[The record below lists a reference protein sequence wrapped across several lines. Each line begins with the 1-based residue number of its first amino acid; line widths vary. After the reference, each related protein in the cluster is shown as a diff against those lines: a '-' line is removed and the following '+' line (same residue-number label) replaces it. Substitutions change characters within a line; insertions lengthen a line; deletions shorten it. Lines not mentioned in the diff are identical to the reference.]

1 MGRAILLPKPPSFG
15 LRSAPF
21 LFNQLSEV
29 IEWILKSKC
38 AISYVTHFLD
48 DFLIMEPSSDTGIK
62 SSGCEASLR
71 SMLIT
76 FRNLGVPIAQG
87 KTQGPSTK
95 LEYLGIT
102 LDTDLMEASLPI
114 DKVSRL
120 RSELKSW
127 HERKSATLVQLQ
139 SLIGSLI
146 FNFIHFILKYL
157 YRYKFHIFIHVFQ
170 TDLLKNNIK

>member
-1 MGRAILLPKPPSFG
+1 MKWEGLYYFEKRLPFG
-15 LRSAPF
+15 LCSAPF
-21 LFNQLSEV
+21 LFTQLSEV

-48 DFLIMEPSSDTGIK
+48 DFLIMEPSSNK

-71 SMLIT
+71 CMLIT

-87 KTQGPSTK
+87 KAQGPSTK

-102 LDTDLMEASLPI
+102 LDTDLMEASLLI

-139 SLIGSLI
+139 SLIGSLQFACKVI
-146 FNFIHFILKYL
+146 PPGRAFLQRIINYPWSKETTSS
-157 YRYKFHIFIHVFQ
+157 RETK
-170 TDLLKNNIK
+170 